1 MEVGGPDPG
10 AAGPTGGADVGRA
23 TAKAPKVTLQHV
35 ADAVGVSR
43 MTVSNAFSRPDK
55 LSAALRERIL
65 ETAQELGY
73 AGPDPSARALA
84 RGRAG
89 TVGLIMTSTVGEAF
103 SDAVATEFIAAV
115 GDALAGEHR
124 ALTLVTTQG
133 EAGLRPAD
141 LPMDGAILY
150 ICEEEHLGY
159 VEAMR
164 QRGTPLVTVDQQP
177 VDGIPAVNVAD
188 FEGARAGAR
197 HLIELGHTRIA
208 LLTWSG
214 YKAVA
219 APPALERERGWREA
233 CAEAGIDPV
242 VARTSH
248 RPPDAAYDAA
258 RELLARDDRPT
269 GVLCISDVVAAQTI
283 RAAADLGLRVPE
295 DLSVVGYDDAAFAP
309 TLRPALTTVRQSLT
323 EKGRAAVAALDAL
336 ITDAEP
342 AEMRALVPT
351 ELVVRES
358 TGPAPS

>member
-1 MEVGGPDPG
+1 VVVTGQAGGVVG
-10 AAGPTGGADVGRA
+10 
-23 TAKAPKVTLQHV
+23 KVTLQHV
-35 ADAVGVSR
+35 ADEVGVSR

-65 ETAQELGY
+65 QTAQELGY

-103 SDAVATEFIAAV
+103 ADAVTTEFIAAV
-115 GDALAGEHR
+115 GDALATEHR

-133 EAGLRPAD
+133 DAGLRPAD

-159 VEAMR
+159 VDAMR

-177 VDGIPAVNVAD
+177 VEGIPAVNVAD
-188 FEGARAGAR
+188 VAGAR
-197 HLIELGHTRIA
+197 SGAEHLIGLGHRRIGLMA
-208 LLTWSG
+208 WSG

-219 APPALERERGWREA
+219 APPAVDRERGWREA
-233 CAEAGIDPV
+233 CAEAGLDPLV
-242 VARTSH
+242 VRTSYT
-248 RPPDAAYDAA
+248 PPDSAYADARA
-258 RELLARDDRPT
+258 MLDRDDRPT
-269 GVLCISDVVAAQTI
+269 GVLCMSDVVAAQTI
-283 RAAADLGLRVPE
+283 RAAADLGLRVPR
-295 DLSVVGYDDAAFAP
+295 DVSIVGYDDAAFAS
-309 TLRPALTTVRQSLT
+309 TLRPTLTTVRQSLT

-336 ITDAEP
+336 IAGEEP
-342 AEMRALVPT
+342 EVMRAVVPT

-358 TGPAPS
+358 TGPAPA